1 MYKLQETLY
10 NGSIKSTKEHK
21 MIRTFI
27 GFFMVFGAVGGMDNA
42 TDGQLLPLMAL
53 AIAGLALM
61 YFGTR
66 KINENNS

>member
-1 MYKLQETLY
+1 
-10 NGSIKSTKEHK
+10 

-61 YFGTR
+61 YFGTK